1 MYQQYYKLIDKPFRL
16 SADPKMFFNSY
27 SHKRALSYLL
37 YGVKQGDGFIVV
49 TGDVGM
55 GKTMLASA
63 LSGMLEGQNVVIG
76 KIVTTQLEAEDL
88 LRVAAA
94 EFGLAF
100 RTEPKAVLLKALES
114 YFKEC
119 ARLGKRVLLVVD
131 EVQNLPPRSVEEL
144 RMLSNFQAHGRPLVQ
159 SFLLGQKEFRNI
171 LRSSEFVQLRQR
183 VIAAYHLRPLDIE
196 ETRGYIE
203 HRLKLVGWNQDPVIA
218 DNVFPLIHRVTQGV
232 PRKIN
237 ILCDRLLLFGCLE
250 ERHSL
255 DADALKAVAEDL
267 KQEDLF
273 VAPEESAAVRD
284 QAPRAV
290 AAGQNSRQVPEERR
304 IDALE
309 TSLESLGNMVRR
321 ELVML
326 RKALLDTQKVRSTEI
341 PVLGEAQLGKSRA
354 SGEKD

>member
-1 MYQQYYKLIDKPFRL
+1 MYETYYKLSDKPFRL
-16 SADPKMFFNSY
+16 SADPKMFFNSH

-63 LSGMLEGQNVVIG
+63 LTNMLERQNVVIG

-94 EFGLAF
+94 EFGLGY
-100 RTEPKAVLLKALES
+100 RSEPKAVLLKGLETH
-114 YFKEC
+114 FKEC
-119 ARLGKRVLLVVD
+119 AQLGKRVLLVVD

-144 RMLSNFQAHGRPLVQ
+144 RMLSNFQLHGRPLVQ

-171 LRSSEFVQLRQR
+171 LRSPEFVQLRQR
-183 VIAAYHLRPLDIE
+183 VIAAYHLRPLDVE
-196 ETRGYIE
+196 ETRAYIE
-203 HRLKLVGWNQDPVIA
+203 HRLKVVGWEQDPAIA
-218 DNVFPLIHRVTQGV
+218 SEVFPIVHRVTQGV

-237 ILCDRLLLFGCLE
+237 ILCDRLMLFGSLE
-250 ERHSL
+250 ERHVL
-255 DADALKAVAEDL
+255 DVEALKAVTEDL
-267 KQEDLF
+267 RREDLF
-273 VAPEESAAVRD
+273 SAVDEPESPTSVATAIPRD
-284 QAPRAV
+284 DRRAPADGRL
-290 AAGQNSRQVPEERR
+290 
-304 IDALE
+304 DALE

-326 RKALLDTQKVRSTEI
+326 RKALLDAQKVRSTD
-341 PVLGEAQLGKSRA
+341 VSVVVDATRGKNRA
-354 SGEKD
+354 SGDQD